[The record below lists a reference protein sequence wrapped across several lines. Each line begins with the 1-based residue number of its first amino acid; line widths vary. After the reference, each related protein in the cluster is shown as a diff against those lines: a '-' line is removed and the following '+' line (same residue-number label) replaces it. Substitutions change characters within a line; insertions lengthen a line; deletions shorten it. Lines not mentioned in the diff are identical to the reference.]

1 MALRTKSLF
10 LYGFNITESNN
21 ALDFQMSSGGPV
33 RLATLRLGT
42 YNLSLLGKEIVR
54 AMKEAD
60 PSHNYDVGIDRT
72 YGGGTENRVIISTDH
87 TFMRLLFGTG
97 PRTATSVNPYIGF
110 QSVNYI
116 GATTYTGFSS
126 AGTRLITSKPG
137 YNYLS
142 PDYDQKLFGS
152 VNVSASGVKEAIVY
166 SVQVFWQVQFKH
178 ITETEW
184 LAKWQPLL
192 TWMIQQR
199 PIEFTPEI
207 SSPDVLFGGTL
218 ESTSADGKGL
228 AFKGME
234 MLPDFPFLYD
244 TGLMRFRQIVDVNTF
259 V

>member
-1 MALRTKSLF
+1 VALRTKSLF
-10 LYGFNITESNN
+10 LFGFNITESNRS
-21 ALDFQMSSGGPV
+21 LDFQMALAGPV
-33 RLATLRLGT
+33 KLATLRLGT

-60 PSHNYDVGIDRT
+60 PAHNFDVGVDRT
-72 YGGGTENRVIISTDH
+72 IGGGTENRVVISTDH
-87 TFMRLLFGTG
+87 TFMNLLFDTG
-97 PRTATSVNPYIGF
+97 PRSASSIAPTIGF
-110 QSVNYI
+110 QAVDYT

-126 AGTRLITSKPG
+126 AGTRLITSREG

-142 PDYDQKLFGS
+142 PAYDQKLFGS

-166 SVQVFWQVQFKH
+166 SVQQFFQVQFKY
-178 ITETEW
+178 ITDTEW

-192 TWMIQQR
+192 TWLIQQR

-207 SSPDVLFGGTL
+207 SSPDTFYGGTID
-218 ESTSADGKGL
+218 STSIDGRGL
-228 AFKGME
+228 GFRATE

-244 TGLMRFRQIVDVNTF
+244 TGLLRFRQIVDVPTF